1 MSPSFGLWNR
11 RSGRS
16 PARALM
22 RSTHPLRSHGLGPWN
37 FGSTAALNTCSVGWY
52 SVEIAAGHAP
62 AGRHYLACSAA
73 RRQGTCNSRA
83 GIPRQAL
90 EDIVL
95 NALKRHLLSP
105 EYVKE

>member
-52 SVEIAAGHAP
+52 SVEIAAGHMRRRVAITSHAAP
-62 AGRHYLACSAA
+62 HDAKVRVTVE
-73 RRQGTCNSRA
+73 QGFRDKRSR
-83 GIPRQAL
+83 I
-90 EDIVL
+90 
-95 NALKRHLLSP
+95 SC
-105 EYVKE
+105 